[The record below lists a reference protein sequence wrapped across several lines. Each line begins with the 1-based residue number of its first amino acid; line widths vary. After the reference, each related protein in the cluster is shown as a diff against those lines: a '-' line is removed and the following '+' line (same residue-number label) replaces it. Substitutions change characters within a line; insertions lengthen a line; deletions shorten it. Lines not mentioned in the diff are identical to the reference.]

1 MAVVAI
7 HTGGGEFAL
16 AVHCPRRS
24 FSQHPLGS
32 FEFRDRLFAIDVVGV
47 VGQLRV
53 YFSFCGLE
61 TIRRFDWEEH
71 MY

>member
-32 FEFRDRLFAIDVVGV
+32 FEFRDCFLAVDVVGV

-53 YFSFCGLE
+53 YFRFCGFE
-61 TIRRFDWEEH
+61 PIRRFDRGEH